1 VTERSEGTVRRLV
14 TRRGLIGGAAAAT
27 AATAGAAALVGC
39 EPRRAPPAAPAFDP
53 GSWASIKAQF
63 PLDPDTANFAAFV
76 FACRLP
82 AVRAAID
89 DVAGKLD
96 RDTTSLLRE
105 EERYER
111 AVDDAARAYLGGEPG
126 AIAYTDST
134 TAGLGLLYSG
144 LELAPGDEILTTEHD
159 FYATHESLRLLAAR
173 TGVTVRTTRLYQDP
187 AKATEDE
194 ILTSLGAALSP
205 KVAVVALTWVHSG
218 TGVRLPVAAM
228 ADLVRSKTNALVCL
242 DAVHGFGARAEKP
255 ADLKVDFFA
264 SGGHKW
270 LFGPRG
276 TGVLWGSPA
285 GWARYTPVIPT
296 FDRNTIGSW
305 ITGQQFPATPGAL
318 ATPGGYHTFEHR
330 WALAPAFDFH
340 RRIGADRVAE
350 RTERLATKLKDGI
363 AELPN
368 VALSTPRAPALS
380 AGIVCC
386 SVRGLRPEEAVA
398 ALRSHRVIASVTP
411 YATELLRFGT
421 SIATDEAD
429 VDRALAALRALT

>member
-1 VTERSEGTVRRLV
+1 MKRLV

-27 AATAGAAALVGC
+27 AVTASAAVTAGCG
-39 EPRRAPPAAPAFDP
+39 PRRAPSAAPAFDP
-53 GSWASIKAQF
+53 TSWASVKAQF
-63 PLDPDTANFAAFV
+63 PLDPNTANFAAFV
-76 FACRLP
+76 FASHIP

-96 RDTTSLLRE
+96 RDPVGLLRDE
-105 EERYER
+105 DRYER
-111 AVDDAARAYLGGEPG
+111 AVDGAARAYLGGDAG

-144 LELAPGDEILTTEHD
+144 LKLAPGEEILTTEHD

-173 TGVTVRTTRLYQDP
+173 TGVTIRKTRLYQDP

-194 ILTSLGAALSP
+194 ILSSLGAALSP
-205 KVAVVALTWVHSG
+205 RVAVVALTWVHSG

-228 ADLVRSKTNALVCL
+228 ADLIRSRTNALVCL
-242 DAVHGFGARAEKP
+242 DAVHGFGARKEKP
-255 ADLKVDFFA
+255 TDLKVDFFA

-318 ATPGGYHTFEHR
+318 ATPGGYHTFEYR
-330 WALAPAFDFH
+330 WALAAAFEFH
-340 RRIGADRVAE
+340 QRIGADRVAE
-350 RTERLATKLKDGI
+350 RTEKLATKLKDGI
-363 AELPN
+363 AEMPN
-368 VALSTPRAPALS
+368 VALSTPRSPALS

-386 SVRGLRPEEAVA
+386 DVRGLRPGDAVA
-398 ALRSHRVIASVTP
+398 ALRSHNVTASVTP

-429 VDRALAALRALT
+429 VDRALAALRALS